1 MKKDYKNYFRI
12 ISAFVILAALI
23 IGCGKLSEL
32 TSDTKTD
39 KLYFCE
45 KYTSSSDEC
54 EGKSTKYTPGRLTV
68 MVDIRPS
75 KKKLGVSKVNIN
87 ITDLKSGEAVDTYPF
102 DTQPEMDY
110 VYFEDVNFKKP
121 GKYKVSAL
129 KPDGT
134 VIVTNEIEI
143 VDK

>member
-1 MKKDYKNYFRI
+1 MKTDYKNFFKFV
-12 ISAFVILAALI
+12 SALFILAALI
-23 IGCGKLSEL
+23 ISCGKLGEL

-45 KYTSSSDEC
+45 KYTSGTDEC
-54 EGKSTKYTPGRLTV
+54 EGKSTKYV
-68 MVDIRPS
+68 F
-75 KKKLGVSKVNIN
+75 
-87 ITDLKSGEAVDTYPF
+87 F
-102 DTQPEMDY
+102 D
-110 VYFEDVNFKKP
+110 DVNFKKP

-134 VIVTNEIEI
+134 VIVSNEIEI